1 LAEWYQSRGTDVNA
15 ARPPYDAV
23 MRAFGVLLNALL
35 RGTMLAILGEALLR
49 PKDHRFAGKAIGTRG
64 LAVIPLS
71 LLVPLVQAVRGRDRY
86 PVWTDNLYLSIFVL
100 DLLGNHFDLY
110 DRYRYFD
117 AIPHAHGTGAA
128 TVVLAE
134 LLDLPPLS
142 AVGLAQLAHIGLEA
156 QEYYS
161 DVWFGLQN
169 VRGTWDTVND
179 LLAGAVGSAAYAAAL
194 ARSRA

>member
-1 LAEWYQSRGTDVNA
+1 
-15 ARPPYDAV
+15 
-23 MRAFGVLLNALL
+23 MRALSVLINALL
-35 RGTMLAILGEALLR
+35 RGTMVAILGEALLR
-49 PKDHRFAGKAIGTRG
+49 PNDPRYRGKAIGTRG
-64 LAVIPLS
+64 LVMLPLS

-86 PVWTDNLYLSIFVL
+86 PVWSDNLYLSIFVL
-100 DLLGNHFDLY
+100 DLLGNHFNLY

-128 TVVLAE
+128 TVVMAE
-134 LLDLPPLS
+134 LFDLPPLS

-161 DVWFGLQN
+161 DVWFGLHN

-194 ARSRA
+194 ARVRASG

>member
-1 LAEWYQSRGTDVNA
+1 
-15 ARPPYDAV
+15 
-23 MRAFGVLLNALL
+23 MRAIGMLVNALL
-35 RGTMLAILGEALLR
+35 RGTIVAILGEALLR

-64 LAVIPLS
+64 AVMIPLS
-71 LLVPLVQAVRGRDRY
+71 LLVPVLHASRRRGRY
-86 PVWTDNLYLSIFVL
+86 PIWTDNLYLSIFAL
-100 DLLGNHFDLY
+100 DLVGNHFDLY
-110 DRYRYFD
+110 DRYRHFD

-128 TVVLAE
+128 TVVVAE

-161 DVWFGLQN
+161 DVWFGLRN

-194 ARSRA
+194 SRARARS

>member
-1 LAEWYQSRGTDVNA
+1 MRSVRAIATACNVLLRATMIGILAE
-15 ARPPYDAV
+15 
-23 MRAFGVLLNALL
+23 
-35 RGTMLAILGEALLR
+35 AIVR
-49 PKDHRFAGKAIGTRG
+49 RHDNRFEGKAIGTRG
-64 LAVIPLS
+64 LVMIPLS
-71 LLVPLVQAVRGRDRY
+71 LVVPLAHRRRLRQDGY
-86 PVWTDNLYLSIFVL
+86 PVWTDNLWLSIFVL

-128 TVVLAE
+128 TVVIAE

-142 AVGLAQLAHIGLEA
+142 AVGIAQLGHIGLEA

-161 DVWFGLQN
+161 DVWFGLRN

-179 LLAGAVGSAAYAAAL
+179 LLAGAVGSIAYAAL
-194 ARSRA
+194 LSRLRGR